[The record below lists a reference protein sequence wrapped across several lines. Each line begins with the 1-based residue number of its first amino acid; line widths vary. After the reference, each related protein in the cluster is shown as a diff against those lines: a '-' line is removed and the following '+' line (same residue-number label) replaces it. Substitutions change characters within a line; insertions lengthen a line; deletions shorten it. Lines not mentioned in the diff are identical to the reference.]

1 MTSHLRGWVIYIL
14 LLFLRFLFVFDL
26 QSGYLHPDEYFQGIE
41 VAAGDIYNL
50 DVLRTW
56 EFQLDDKGPLRSV
69 AGMSPFVHI
78 PIQAAKWIHGGIDY
92 KTEETDFNGSDMLNR
107 ILFPSRLVT
116 VLGSY
121 LVDLFILRC
130 CIRVDHHQVS
140 AKQTKIQ
147 KILHAVQYHSVP
159 TALLLYASCAF
170 GGSLWSTRTI
180 VNVWES
186 IYVSLF
192 GLLFLEV
199 LDRLEQSSDP
209 TVNKQS
215 LILFM
220 CIQSAVVVWGT
231 FLRPTY
237 ILFILPLGIIELA
250 FILVKFKYIS
260 MILCLPSVLLVF
272 FNTFICV
279 IIDTLYFHNVSLLQ
293 AFQVDFS
300 RFKLIYTPYRFL
312 TYNSNSYHVSSH
324 GLHSRFTHFLIN
336 WPLIFGPIFTFRLFT
351 QPLQRRSISSCIA
364 WISVVFPT
372 FVLSTIPHQEARFL
386 IPCLPCA
393 CFVVGQSVDAKVRHT
408 KRKDVSC
415 TCISILVLWIF
426 HQFIL
431 ILFYGYLHQAG
442 LFSYMRTIP
451 SNVTGCVTHV
461 FFRTYMPPRFLLNIP
476 LEKSSHYPSQ
486 SCKSLIDLGGSN
498 VTILNNTINHLKTYQ
513 NFSGILKLAYP
524 GSIQPLENLL
534 LSSWGNV
541 VMCEQF
547 FPHLSMENP
556 PSIRHPFVYENWKS
570 QLSLHESNTFGMTID
585 KHTIFETSNPLT
597 ESVKHLPGIT
607 YESRV
612 LGHFQNPELFH
623 SPVSLPKLT
632 PSPDVKNRSHLSSIN
647 NKPLVLNISNPRFP
661 PINSSKSTTTNDF
674 SGLWPTSISLSNR
687 IINKNNDGS
696 LILQNDSFIPKA
708 LSDQQDFRIPTS
720 IINGQIVVQNPSS
733 ICLAANNISVTI
745 SPALPNLIT
754 SSAFCCP
761 TRFIPESVKTTVSN
775 RTFCF
780 VSSRNVAKLPSV
792 CVHSTLIN
800 QEIHSSVAAP
810 DVSYCGAIPYP
821 RSQPPRKSGDVSQVP
836 VSTLSSFVNE
846 INYLEESCLDIA
858 NLKNAPDK
866 SIQQHEL
873 SPPKNLFHCDY
884 CTFTSSNSDRLF
896 RHINSRHL
904 SSLEHDKV
912 KPSCLQVHPT
922 SLSDISNQIIITSD
936 YSSSSSSSFSI
947 TNSTSSLPVTDSTSS
962 SVFETTVSN
971 TPSTF
976 TTHDN
981 NNYRSCNL
989 LPSESFP
996 NIPVTVCINKST
1008 CKNSSH
1014 NTLSK
1019 SSSRRKQSF
1028 PFKMPGGSDLIQL
1041 PVVYPNNRFCDLPL
1055 QGVELSVNNKGST
1068 LLNESSCSSYASGS
1082 TLDDTSD
1089 EKDSVFLGFTHMGS
1103 SRKRLHSPEGSETSL
1118 FHSSSQQ
1125 KNRHRKNRITSNR
1138 HNVTSLVDHGKSI
1151 NFSSYMTISK
1161 QETKRYFTS
1170 KESTLLPVNSS
1181 FPLRDISVTLERL
1194 NDIPEYGHTDSDSS
1208 IINISS
1214 TSSEYSYQDTQRL
1227 TPDKIEN
1234 PELEKQR
1241 MKDGF
1246 SLSYDNFK
1254 SSEQG
1259 TLSHKHNE
1267 LNEDSE
1273 QIKKHP
1279 YLNELPVAVDS
1290 NQIEML
1296 KMSNNR
1302 RRPSG
1307 AKKYSKQLEIP
1318 DEFLTLQSRSEMEA
1332 DELQVDILTGE
1343 IFVKN
1348 IPLRTLVTGLKRPRF
1363 YQLELD
1369 YKVRLFRSRGHHFVA
1384 SYFQIIYRLRCF
1396 YSFPLLIVNIFHTI
1410 LRLVNNHLV

>member
-570 QLSLHESNTFGMTID
+570 QLSLHVLTI
-585 KHTIFETSNPLT
+585 
-597 ESVKHLPGIT
+597 
-607 YESRV
+607 
-612 LGHFQNPELFH
+612 
-623 SPVSLPKLT
+623 
-632 PSPDVKNRSHLSSIN
+632 
-647 NKPLVLNISNPRFP
+647 
-661 PINSSKSTTTNDF
+661 
-674 SGLWPTSISLSNR
+674 
-687 IINKNNDGS
+687 
-696 LILQNDSFIPKA
+696 
-708 LSDQQDFRIPTS
+708 
-720 IINGQIVVQNPSS
+720 
-733 ICLAANNISVTI
+733 
-745 SPALPNLIT
+745 
-754 SSAFCCP
+754 
-761 TRFIPESVKTTVSN
+761 
-775 RTFCF
+775 
-780 VSSRNVAKLPSV
+780 
-792 CVHSTLIN
+792 
-800 QEIHSSVAAP
+800 
-810 DVSYCGAIPYP
+810 
-821 RSQPPRKSGDVSQVP
+821 
-836 VSTLSSFVNE
+836 
-846 INYLEESCLDIA
+846 
-858 NLKNAPDK
+858 
-866 SIQQHEL
+866 
-873 SPPKNLFHCDY
+873 
-884 CTFTSSNSDRLF
+884 
-896 RHINSRHL
+896 
-904 SSLEHDKV
+904 KV
-912 KPSCLQVHPT
+912 
-922 SLSDISNQIIITSD
+922 
-936 YSSSSSSSFSI
+936 
-947 TNSTSSLPVTDSTSS
+947 
-962 SVFETTVSN
+962 
-971 TPSTF
+971 
-976 TTHDN
+976 
-981 NNYRSCNL
+981 
-989 LPSESFP
+989 
-996 NIPVTVCINKST
+996 
-1008 CKNSSH
+1008 
-1014 NTLSK
+1014 
-1019 SSSRRKQSF
+1019 
-1028 PFKMPGGSDLIQL
+1028 
-1041 PVVYPNNRFCDLPL
+1041 
-1055 QGVELSVNNKGST
+1055 
-1068 LLNESSCSSYASGS
+1068 
-1082 TLDDTSD
+1082 
-1089 EKDSVFLGFTHMGS
+1089 
-1103 SRKRLHSPEGSETSL
+1103 
-1118 FHSSSQQ
+1118 
-1125 KNRHRKNRITSNR
+1125 
-1138 HNVTSLVDHGKSI
+1138 
-1151 NFSSYMTISK
+1151 
-1161 QETKRYFTS
+1161 
-1170 KESTLLPVNSS
+1170 
-1181 FPLRDISVTLERL
+1181 
-1194 NDIPEYGHTDSDSS
+1194 
-1208 IINISS
+1208 
-1214 TSSEYSYQDTQRL
+1214 
-1227 TPDKIEN
+1227 
-1234 PELEKQR
+1234 
-1241 MKDGF
+1241 
-1246 SLSYDNFK
+1246 
-1254 SSEQG
+1254 
-1259 TLSHKHNE
+1259 
-1267 LNEDSE
+1267 
-1273 QIKKHP
+1273 
-1279 YLNELPVAVDS
+1279 
-1290 NQIEML
+1290 
-1296 KMSNNR
+1296 
-1302 RRPSG
+1302 
-1307 AKKYSKQLEIP
+1307 
-1318 DEFLTLQSRSEMEA
+1318 
-1332 DELQVDILTGE
+1332 
-1343 IFVKN
+1343 
-1348 IPLRTLVTGLKRPRF
+1348 
-1363 YQLELD
+1363 
-1369 YKVRLFRSRGHHFVA
+1369 
-1384 SYFQIIYRLRCF
+1384 
-1396 YSFPLLIVNIFHTI
+1396 
-1410 LRLVNNHLV
+1410 